1 MKKEYVAPKTMLVE
15 MGDDLMQ
22 NIVIGG
28 GSATGGGTQETG
40 ANSMSFLDF
49 GGSTGGSPI
58 AFN

>member
-15 MGDDLMQ
+15 MGDNLMQ
-22 NIVIGG
+22 DIIIGG
-28 GSATGGGTQETG
+28 GSGEGGGHNMG
-40 ANSMSFLDF
+40 ANSMSFMDF

>member
-15 MGDDLMQ
+15 MGDDLMDA
-22 NIVIGG
+22 IIGG
-28 GSATGGGTQETG
+28 GSGAGSAHTES
-40 ANSMSFLDF
+40 ANSMSFMDF

>member
-15 MGDDLMQ
+15 MGDDLMD
-22 NIVIGG
+22 VIGG
-28 GSATGGGTQETG
+28 GSLQETG
-40 ANSMSFLDF
+40 ANSMSFMDF

>member
-15 MGDDLMQ
+15 MGDDLMD
-22 NIVIGG
+22 IIIGG
-28 GSATGGGTQETG
+28 GSGEGGAHDFG
-40 ANSMSFLDF
+40 ASGISFMDF